1 MTTVKDKKKFS
12 DYIEPTKQ
20 YAEDI
25 KIASEKID
33 KEIDNILL
41 DLKTF
46 ENALSEIKEKHREGM
61 NMQQISD
68 SYQKEKEQK
77 EIKGIEDDILDIFS
91 KKLKSL
97 KQSLK
102 ISSEEDFI

>member
-1 MTTVKDKKKFS
+1 MKTIVEKKRIK
-12 DYIEPTKQ
+12 DYIEPTKK
-20 YAEDI
+20 YSIEVKEISD
-25 KIASEKID
+25 KID
-33 KEIDNILL
+33 KELNNISL

-46 ENALSEIKEKHREGM
+46 ESALSEIKEKHKEGM

-102 ISSEEDFI
+102 ISSEEDFM